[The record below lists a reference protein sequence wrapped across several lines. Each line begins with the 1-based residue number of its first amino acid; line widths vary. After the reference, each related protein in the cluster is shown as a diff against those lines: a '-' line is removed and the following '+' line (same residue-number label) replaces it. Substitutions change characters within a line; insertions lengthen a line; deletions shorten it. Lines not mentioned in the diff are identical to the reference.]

1 MFCLRLL
8 KKQLKNRLLLAQA
21 FDLEGQFV
29 GELTV
34 IDNIPAS
41 KSSNSG
47 SFMIEQSND
56 KKKFLVIQNPKYE
69 KNSEEEFIF
78 KVYDKDLKNLSNSSI
93 ELPYKDKKTSVIN
106 YYLSNTGDVYMLLN
120 ISLEKDERKK
130 GEDKRLYSILT
141 VKSSS
146 DNSIIEYKVQLPQKQ
161 VSSIDLQINDIDKSI
176 ACAGFY
182 SELGSIRKDVDG
194 VFYLNIDMK
203 TNKIITQSYHKFDRD
218 LVLRLSRKKEG
229 KKIKESVGISN
240 SYSIQDF
247 VKLPDGSAYVIAE
260 DNYTVQTTRCNQNGV
275 CVTTTTYYSLNILAI
290 KISKTGEIQSITDIP
305 KYQVARSSTYQS
317 YLLMQKANDV
327 YIVYNDNP
335 KNNTTNISKFSD
347 LRTFGY
353 EMNGALTM
361 VKLLPD
367 GKYSKMELFSNKTKK
382 LATQVRFGFKIDEGS
397 YIAPLKQKKSFS
409 FLRFDIK

>member
-1 MFCLRLL
+1 M
-8 KKQLKNRLLLAQA
+8 
-21 FDLEGQFV
+21 
-29 GELTV
+29 
-34 IDNIPAS
+34 
-41 KSSNSG
+41 
-47 SFMIEQSND
+47 
-56 KKKFLVIQNPKYE
+56 IQNPKYD
-69 KNSEEEFIF
+69 KNSEEKFLF
-78 KVYDKDLKNLSNSSI
+78 KVYDKELKNLSNSSI

-182 SELGSIRKDVDG
+182 SELGSLRKDVDG

-317 YLLMQKANDV
+317 YLLMQKENDV
-327 YIVYNDNP
+327 YIIYNDNP
-335 KNNTTNISKFSD
+335 KNNIANISKFSD
-347 LRTFGY
+347 LKVFGS
-353 EMNGALTM
+353 EMKGALTM
-361 VKLLPD
+361 VKLFPD